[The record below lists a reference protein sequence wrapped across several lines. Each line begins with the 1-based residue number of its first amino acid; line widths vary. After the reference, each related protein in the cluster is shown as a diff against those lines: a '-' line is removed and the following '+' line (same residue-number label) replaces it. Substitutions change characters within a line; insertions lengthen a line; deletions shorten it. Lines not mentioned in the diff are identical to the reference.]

1 MDPRN
6 RKVSGLLLIC
16 ILIQTQT
23 YGGSFAPFN
32 NCVVLGL
39 SILISLDMGEM
50 PAPEI
55 YSEHL
60 TYLQDFVQR
69 LQSDLDDGRDGTTA
83 QKERTIMDSILA
95 RLDALINNDEGP
107 VRSGRGPNSAS
118 GHGHPGMFSAEDE
131 IGPLMSL
138 CLASAQHHPHAAN
151 PRPVVMPSP
160 GTSGQSTPY
169 DANHANAQMALID
182 FDPTALGFDPN
193 TILDSQAP
201 FDWEVYLSE
210 MYNEGNLFMN

>member
-1 MDPRN
+1 M
-6 RKVSGLLLIC
+6 LIYVR
-16 ILIQTQT
+16 LQTQT

-32 NCVVLGL
+32 DCVVLGL

-107 VRSGRGPNSAS
+107 SRSGRGAHPAPGHVQTGMS
-118 GHGHPGMFSAEDE
+118 GGNDKV
-131 IGPLMSL
+131 
-138 CLASAQHHPHAAN
+138 
-151 PRPVVMPSP
+151 PR
-160 GTSGQSTPY
+160 
-169 DANHANAQMALID
+169 LIT
-182 FDPTALGFDPN
+182 F
-193 TILDSQAP
+193 
-201 FDWEVYLSE
+201 
-210 MYNEGNLFMN
+210 